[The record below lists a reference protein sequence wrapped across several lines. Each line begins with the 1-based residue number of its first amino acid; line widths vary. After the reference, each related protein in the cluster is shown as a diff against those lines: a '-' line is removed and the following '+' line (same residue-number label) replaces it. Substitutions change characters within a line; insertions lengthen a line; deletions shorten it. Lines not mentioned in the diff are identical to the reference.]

1 VKALN
6 NFKKNFWKY
15 LLVDGGFV
23 AIVFF
28 LLVYAKQ
35 RVENFFILFETYQAQ
50 LEIIEPELMNQ
61 TLTGLLEFEGIINEV
76 SALVNHT
83 YIFVVFLVPLV
94 IYLLFCLSQ
103 SYNFSL
109 AMNKKFKL
117 FNLLKFFLLGLP
129 FFVVLLFLFDFMF
142 DYLGVFL
149 YSWEYMVY
157 FVVLF
162 VLILFVFHAWL
173 YLFKEILDRKFK
185 FKLFKKWFFDI
196 KKSVWSYLLM
206 VLFAIISLLFFVV
219 LYVRFITW
227 SFSGLMWI
235 PTLLAGIVFLLL
247 FAYFRVKFVKK
258 LLN

>member
-1 VKALN
+1 
-6 NFKKNFWKY
+6 
-15 LLVDGGFV
+15 
-23 AIVFF
+23 
-28 LLVYAKQ
+28 
-35 RVENFFILFETYQAQ
+35 
-50 LEIIEPELMNQ
+50 
-61 TLTGLLEFEGIINEV
+61 
-76 SALVNHT
+76 
-83 YIFVVFLVPLV
+83 
-94 IYLLFCLSQ
+94 
-103 SYNFSL
+103 
-109 AMNKKFKL
+109 MNKKFKL